1 MKKHYLYFTE
11 LLDDFNSQ
19 ETIHDKTV
27 SVGLAINSTL
37 QNAEEYVA
45 SIGVFEI
52 IDEFIQSI
60 GLIPR
65 KINSF
70 LSQAL
75 GATSD
80 DEDSEIIVEEIEKE
94 LFDEEND
101 NRPKRDT
108 TNQDDEALEDVLKNE
123 LKFWNTMN
131 LALQRERKM
140 LE

>member
-1 MKKHYLYFTE
+1 M
-11 LLDDFNSQ
+11 
-19 ETIHDKTV
+19 
-27 SVGLAINSTL
+27 
-37 QNAEEYVA
+37 
-45 SIGVFEI
+45 
-52 IDEFIQSI
+52 
-60 GLIPR
+60 
-65 KINSF
+65 
-70 LSQAL
+70 SQAL
-75 GATSD
+75 GTTSD

-94 LFDEEND
+94 LFDEENE